1 MHFASDKLRAARM
14 RRRWN
19 PGARGNAAGFTII
32 ELFVALAVSAI
43 LLSIGV
49 PSFTQM
55 IRSTRLSSTMN
66 QITSDL
72 YAAKGE
78 AIKRNSRVLVCARA
92 SSPANTCANSTD
104 WTSGWLV
111 CFDADANGSC
121 DASTSANPNPLIDR
135 RAIQASLKLTGPAT
149 PVTFTS
155 TGPTVA
161 AAVLSLKG
169 TWTSA
174 PTKQATVALTGY
186 IGTS

>member
-1 MHFASDKLRAARM
+1 MHFASDKLRPAQRA
-14 RRRWN
+14 
-19 PGARGNAAGFTII
+19 AAGFTVI
-32 ELFVALAVSAI
+32 ELMVTLAVAAT

-49 PSFTQM
+49 PSFTAM
-55 IRSTRLSSTMN
+55 IRSTRLSAAMN

-92 SSPANTCANSTD
+92 SSPANTCAASTN
-104 WTSGWLV
+104 WSSGWLV
-111 CFDADANGSC
+111 CFDGDANNAC
-121 DASTSANPNPLIDR
+121 DASTTANPNPLIAR
-135 RAIQASLKLTGPAT
+135 GAIGGSLTLTGPAA

-161 AAVLSLKG
+161 AAALTLTG
-169 TWTSA
+169 TWASA